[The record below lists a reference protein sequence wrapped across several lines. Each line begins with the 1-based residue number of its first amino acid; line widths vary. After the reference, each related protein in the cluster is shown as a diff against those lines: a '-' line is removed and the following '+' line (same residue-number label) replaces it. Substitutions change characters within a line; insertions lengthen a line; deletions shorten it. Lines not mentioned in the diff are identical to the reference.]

1 MSKHPVDQPRT
12 RGPSRLAAFLRQD
25 LSATPSPATLALQIR
40 PQSRD
45 AASRKTAEFLRI
57 ARQKSD

>member
-1 MSKHPVDQPRT
+1 MSKHPTDQPRT
-12 RGPSRLAAFLRQD
+12 RGASRLAAFLRQD
-25 LSATPSPATLALQIR
+25 LAESPSQATLALQSR

-57 ARQKSD
+57 ARHRTD